1 MDNATLGLELEYCN
15 FKVELEKKDKL
26 DSGGKID
33 EADFKS
39 RHIIVT
45 EGNDKV
51 KKLFSCLRDYG
62 IKVTLDTRSR
72 HDELKGKVQLTV
84 ELVLDHE
91 KFEIKAAES
100 ENSISLSKDFA
111 GHVDKFSKYIIG
123 ERPEDVLEIK
133 FEGKDEEIYEL
144 KIPSYKGNRMLMPHV
159 TIPCPLCKISD
170 SYIASACVKDWNE
183 IPEYS
188 VEYLKKILNSLKV
201 CLVQTGRPLT
211 PEEIK
216 EIEKH
221 DPKQSYHVIPKT
233 SFNAIFNMIMKV
245 KIYRDCL
252 SDMKEKNS
260 DYYITPEITFNSLID
275 EIIKNGEDLLK
286 DSLIGIGSI
295 GPKIEIIREIECPIF
310 EFRRIGSFEYDKI
323 YSFEDQL
330 IKDLTELYF
339 VKSVPINF
347 KFVK

>member
-26 DSGGKID
+26 DPGGKID

-39 RHIIVT
+39 KHIIVT
-45 EGNDKV
+45 EGNEIV
-51 KKLFSCLRDYG
+51 KKLFSCLGDYG

-201 CLVQTGRPLT
+201 CLVQTGRTLT

-233 SFNAIFNMIMKV
+233 SFNAIFNMIMKL

-295 GPKIEIIREIECPIF
+295 GPIFETMRGIKCPIF
-310 EFRRIGSFEYDKI
+310 EFRGIGSFEYDKI
-323 YSFEDQL
+323 YSFENQL
-330 IKDLTELYF
+330 TKDLAELYF
-339 VKSVPINF
+339 VESVPFIFKSV
-347 KFVK
+347 K

>member
-84 ELVLDHE
+84 ELVLDHK
-91 KFEIKAAES
+91 KFEIKAAGS
-100 ENSISLSKDFA
+100 EKSISLSKDFA
-111 GHVDKFSKYIIG
+111 EHVDKFSKYIIG

-233 SFNAIFNMIMKV
+233 SFNAIFSMTSKECL
-245 KIYRDCL
+245 DCL
-252 SDMKEKNS
+252 NDMKGND
-260 DYYITPEITFNSLID
+260 DYYITPKITFNSLID
-275 EIIKNGEDLLK
+275 EIINNGEDLLK

-295 GPKIEIIREIECPIF
+295 GPIFETMRGIKCPIF
-310 EFRRIGSFEYDKI
+310 ELRGIGSFEYDKI
-323 YSFEDQL
+323 YSFENQL
-330 IKDLTELYF
+330 TKDLAELYF
-339 VKSVPINF
+339 VESVPFIFKSV
-347 KFVK
+347 K